1 MTVQNLPAED
11 NRLERVSTLESDF
24 MPRGPKPNMSVE
36 DAFRTLIR
44 NEIESQL
51 APFREAVDLL
61 RERSADLQALGVLA
75 HQLSPITAFLSPY
88 AGEPAGPKLARAR
101 IGRPSGVDASG
112 GSCAIRG
119 CRRPAR
125 TKGYC
130 AAHYQKLRMLTRT
143 NRRPATWTDFASPGS
158 VEDVVLP
165 RGRAAVKARKSAG
178 AQA

>member
-1 MTVQNLPAED
+1 
-11 NRLERVSTLESDF
+11 
-24 MPRGPKPNMSVE
+24 MSVE
-36 DAFRTLIR
+36 NAFRALIR

-61 RERSADLQALGVLA
+61 RAHSADLQALGALA

-88 AGEPAGPKLARAR
+88 VGNGAAVKV
-101 IGRPSGVDASG
+101 GRGRTGKQAQTEENG
-112 GSCAIRG
+112 RGCAIRG

-143 NRRPATWTDFASPGS
+143 GRRPTSWIDFASAGS

-165 RGRAAVKARKSAG
+165 RGRAAAKARKASA
-178 AQA
+178 APA

>member
-1 MTVQNLPAED
+1 
-11 NRLERVSTLESDF
+11 
-24 MPRGPKPNMSVE
+24 MSVE
-36 DAFRTLIR
+36 NAFRAMIR

-51 APFREAVDLL
+51 APLREVVDLL
-61 RERSADLQALGVLA
+61 RAHSADLQALGTLA

-88 AGEPAGPKLARAR
+88 AGEAPAPKLVRGRTARADR
-101 IGRPSGVDASG
+101 SEENGRG
-112 GSCAIRG
+112 CAIRG

-143 NRRPATWTDFASPGS
+143 NRRPTSWEEFAAPGS

-165 RGRAAVKARKSAG
+165 RGRAAAKARKASG
-178 AQA
+178 APA